1 MGMKAT
7 AQDRVVPERSRVWLW
22 RRRVL
27 VAVTAYAVLS
37 YLAAWFVLHP
47 VTISV
52 RLPAYLAKSKPA
64 DVTLHSSDGTR
75 LSGWWFAAPDA
86 VASIVLCHGAF
97 ENRMGVIDC
106 VPHLLGARL
115 NVLSFDFR
123 ARGRS
128 GGSQSTLGK
137 RETEDVLA
145 AVQWVKVRPEAKALP
160 IGGMGFSQGAA
171 AVIMAA
177 AQCDDLTA
185 VVADSPY
192 ASLDKAIDR
201 HLRTFFGPFT
211 GTLGW
216 PFYTFARR
224 MAHFD
229 PSTVRPQDDIDRI
242 APRSVLLIHGGGDSM
257 IAPTTSRELREIA
270 GKNAALWIV
279 PRARHT
285 KARKRAPE
293 EYWRRVLA
301 FWEGAL
307 SAERVGAAPG

>member
-64 DVTLHSSDGTR
+64 DVTFHSSDGTR

-145 AVQWVKVRPEAKALP
+145 AVRWVRERPEAKALP

-171 AVIMAA
+171 ATLMAA
-177 AQCDDLTA
+177 AQCDDLAA

-192 ASLDKAIDR
+192 SSLDKAIGC
-201 HLRTFFGPFT
+201 HLRTFFGPFAN
-211 GTLGW
+211 TLGW
-216 PFYTFARR
+216 PFHSFARR
-224 MAHFD
+224 LAHFD
-229 PSTVRPQDDIDRI
+229 PRSVRPVDDIGKI
-242 APRSVLLIHGGGDSM
+242 ALRPILLIHGGGDFM
-257 IAPTTSRELREIA
+257 IAPTNSRELREIA
-270 GKNAALWIV
+270 GENASLWIV
-279 PRARHT
+279 PQARHT
-285 KARKRAPE
+285 KARKKAPD

-307 SAERVGAAPG
+307 GTVARGT

>member
-1 MGMKAT
+1 
-7 AQDRVVPERSRVWLW
+7 
-22 RRRVL
+22 
-27 VAVTAYAVLS
+27 VLS

-47 VTISV
+47 VTFPV
-52 RLPAYLAKSKPA
+52 RLPEYLAGSKPV
-64 DVTLHSSDGTR
+64 DVTFNSSDGTR
-75 LSGWWFAAPDA
+75 LSGWWFTAPHA
-86 VASIVLCHGAF
+86 VGSIVLCHGAF

-145 AVQWVKVRPEAKALP
+145 AVRWVRERPEAKALP

-171 AVIMAA
+171 ATLMAA
-177 AQCDDLTA
+177 AQCDDLAA

-192 ASLDKAIDR
+192 SSLDKAIGC
-201 HLRTFFGPFT
+201 HLSTFFGPFAN
-211 GTLGW
+211 TLGW
-216 PFYTFARR
+216 PFHSFARR
-224 MAHFD
+224 LAHFD
-229 PSTVRPQDDIDRI
+229 PRSVRPVDDIGKI
-242 APRSVLLIHGGGDSM
+242 ALRPILLIHGGGDFM
-257 IAPTTSRELREIA
+257 IAPTNSRELREIA
-270 GKNAALWIV
+270 GENASLWIV
-279 PRARHT
+279 PQARHT
-285 KARKRAPE
+285 KARKKAPD

-307 SAERVGAAPG
+307 GTVARGT